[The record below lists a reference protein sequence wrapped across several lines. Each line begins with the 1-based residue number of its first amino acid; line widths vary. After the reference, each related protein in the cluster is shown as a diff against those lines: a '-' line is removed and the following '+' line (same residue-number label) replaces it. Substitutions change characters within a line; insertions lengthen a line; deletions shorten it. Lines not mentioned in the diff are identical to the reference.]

1 MKVLLLTDSLGA
13 GGAERQ
19 FCLLAK
25 SLPDY
30 GVIVKVHSLSEG
42 FYAQKLR
49 SQGIDLTI
57 TARSSQYDIRPARSV
72 STLIREFQP
81 DVVHTWGWMST
92 CAAFL
97 QCKLRHIPLIGSAR
111 SGSVSSRKIRSFSQ
125 VLLCDGVISNSL
137 AGLEAYRV
145 PGKKRHI
152 VYNGFELDRIQ
163 NCVRDETP
171 DLVAIMV
178 ATMREEKDWLCFVDA
193 IRLLVSRQAVS
204 NVRFVGV
211 GDGPIRGMIVEKAR
225 DLIDG
230 GRASFPGFL
239 AEPMSIVAQADI
251 GVLVSTP
258 NIHQEGT
265 SNSILEYMACGL
277 PVICSRSGGNVETVV
292 DGETGIL
299 VEPGNPVELADAIE
313 KLCVD
318 RELAVSMG
326 EKGRKRLEECY
337 TVERMV
343 EETISVYKSML
354 R

>member
-1 MKVLLLTDSLGA
+1 MKVLLLTDNLGA

-25 SLPDY
+25 SLTDY
-30 GVIVKVHSLSEG
+30 GVTVKVHSFSEG
-42 FYAQKLR
+42 FYAQILR
-49 SQGIDLTI
+49 SQGIDLKI
-57 TARSSQYDIRPARSV
+57 TARSSQYDIRPARSI
-72 STLIREFQP
+72 SKIIREFQP

-97 QCKLRHIPLIGSAR
+97 QCKFRHIPLIGSAR
-111 SGSVSSRKIRSFSQ
+111 SGSVSSRKIRSLSQ
-125 VLLCDGVISNSL
+125 VILCDGVISNSL

-145 PGKKRHI
+145 PKKKRHI

-163 NCVRDETP
+163 NCVRNESP
-171 DLVAIMV
+171 NLVVIMV
-178 ATMREEKDWLCFVDA
+178 ATMREEKDWFCFVDA
-193 IRLLVSRQAVS
+193 VRLLVSRQAVS

-211 GDGPIRGMIVEKAR
+211 GDGPTRNMIVENAK

-230 GRASFPGFL
+230 RHISFPGFL
-239 AEPMSIVAQADI
+239 AEPMHEVAKADI
-251 GVLVSTP
+251 GVLVSAT
-258 NIHQEGT
+258 NIQEGT

-277 PVICSRSGGNVETVV
+277 PVVCSRSGGNLETVV

-299 VEPGNPVELADAIE
+299 VEPGNAAELADAIE
-313 KLCVD
+313 KLSVD

-326 EKGRKRLEECY
+326 EKGKKRLEECY